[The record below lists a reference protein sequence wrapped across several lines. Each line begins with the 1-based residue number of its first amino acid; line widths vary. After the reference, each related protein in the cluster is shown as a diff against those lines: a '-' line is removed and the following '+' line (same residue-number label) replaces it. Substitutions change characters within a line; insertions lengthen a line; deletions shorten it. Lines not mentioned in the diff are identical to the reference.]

1 MTRMDVKEKLVEL
14 LGWCPCESDCEGMV
28 GSCPNRKHGYCNEIF
43 KLSYCSVSKLAQ
55 HLIDHGVTV
64 QEWIPVSEPP
74 ETSGCYLVAGN
85 IRWDGKPMTREAYW
99 NGEDWLSCYDKSNIT
114 RRITHWM
121 RSPHPPKGE

>member
-1 MTRMDVKEKLVEL
+1 MTRMDVREKLMEIVKKAAYSSLPSNTEDFHLNMFVTNL
-14 LGWCPCESDCEGMV
+14 LS
-28 GSCPNRKHGYCNEIF
+28 
-43 KLSYCSVSKLAQ
+43 
-55 HLIDHGVTV
+55 HGVTV

>member
-1 MTRMDVKEKLVEL
+1 MDVREKLVEIL
-14 LGWCPCESDCEGMV
+14 ADAGM
-28 GSCPNRKHGYCNEIF
+28 GKTERNF
-43 KLSYCSVSKLAQ
+43 LADQ
-55 HLIDHGVTV
+55 LIANGVTV

-85 IRWDGKPMTREAYW
+85 IRWDGKPVTREAYW